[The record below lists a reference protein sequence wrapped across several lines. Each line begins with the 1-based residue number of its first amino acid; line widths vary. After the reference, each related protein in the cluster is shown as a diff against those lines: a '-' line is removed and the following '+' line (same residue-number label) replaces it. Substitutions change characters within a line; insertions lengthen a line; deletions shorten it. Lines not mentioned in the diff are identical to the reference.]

1 MESHVMPNQLG
12 QSGRLTFDLNW
23 FLDAR
28 NALDS
33 NQKLYIANEL
43 HSCIS
48 QLRNLKGDYIGA
60 VGHGKAIIGRRIS
73 LECGPFDSEQQF
85 NDFILG
91 DIVRSAPN
99 ILRHYAKHA
108 LMDNHEIFFHSF
120 GYLPAEYFGWR
131 RACHGN
137 PRLGRCWLVSGI
149 LGIHS
154 GASTT
159 KTSAWLARLSPTYSF
174 SSIREIIHRHV
185 LSSSHLEPL
194 ADTLWIVD
202 TMKAYNSG
210 GTNHQQQKHPI
221 LFISK

>member
-108 LMDNHEIFFHSF
+108 LMDNHEIFFSLIRISSRGIF
-120 GYLPAEYFGWR
+120 
-131 RACHGN
+131 
-137 PRLGRCWLVSGI
+137 WLKEGMS
-149 LGIHS
+149 
-154 GASTT
+154 
-159 KTSAWLARLSPTYSF
+159 RQ
-174 SSIREIIHRHV
+174 SSIGKMLVGIRNIGN
-185 LSSSHLEPL
+185 
-194 ADTLWIVD
+194 TLRRFD
-202 TMKAYNSG
+202 N
-210 GTNHQQQKHPI
+210 
-221 LFISK
+221 